1 MESAMSSQP
10 IAGAGKLKSQAKS
23 QKKKRSSQAKD
34 GQTIPPELLMQRDA
48 SVRYERGGAVYA
60 TDGKLGSLRQV
71 VVDESSCEVID
82 LVVAV
87 DGANN
92 LMLLSPDFVDK
103 TSGSAIFLTVNRA
116 QITERSGST
125 PDYVKSHFAAVD
137 FKGLLGRKTGHAF
150 PRPRRSVNTAGSDF
164 VETPTVSP
172 LERLQRTTPTEHA
185 P

>member
-1 MESAMSSQP
+1 MSSQP
-10 IAGAGKLKSQAKS
+10 LAGTGNLKAKTKT
-23 QKKKRSSQAKD
+23 QKKKRSSRANE
-34 GQTIPPELLMQRDA
+34 GQSIPAELLMRRDP

-60 TDGKLGSLRQV
+60 TDGKVGTLRQV

-87 DGANN
+87 DGADK

-103 TSGSAIFLTVNRA
+103 TAGTAVFLTVNRT
-116 QITERSGST
+116 QFTERSGST
-125 PDYVKSHFAAVD
+125 VDYVKSHFAAVD
-137 FKGLLGRKTGHAF
+137 FKGLLSRRTGHAF
-150 PRPRRSVNTAGSDF
+150 PRPRRSVNNAGNDF